1 MKTVVTCFVSS
12 AAILVLCLAA
22 QSADQTKWS
31 QPVDTTYPVGQRSET
46 CHHLYP
52 TPGIWDDRS
61 ADDWMCLDGA
71 PITKIAWWG
80 DYHMY
85 LPDQAGTVD
94 PPTVLPTSFIMRQYS
109 NDATDPTNT
118 KPGDLIT
125 EVEIPMAKCNQTFV
139 QTVSSETFG
148 QVHIF
153 GYEVTLDTSWTQTKD
168 SIYWLQI
175 QAKFDNDPAEI
186 LPEPPYMGWDW
197 LNTSPEDFLG
207 AGVVSYDGGTT
218 WDKAA
223 YYGGPYDGKP
233 FNFAFELLPATFS
246 PFNLKLGNAVLP
258 TSGTLVLSADI
269 TVKGTSYAGVQCL
282 PYVAVTAG
290 GVQNF
295 VLSGNKVT
303 TKMTPY
309 LTNGKARYFTLS
321 EDILNL
327 PIASIAYTGLAKGQ
341 YPVQAALLNSR
352 GAVMG
357 QIAERTLTI
366 E

>member
-1 MKTVVTCFVSS
+1 MKTLVACFTSC
-12 AAILVLCLAA
+12 ALIFVLCLAA

-31 QPVDTTYPVGQRSET
+31 QPVDTTSALFGEESQVSPPPS
-46 CHHLYP
+46 P
-52 TPGIWDDRS
+52 TPGIWDNRA
-61 ADDWMCLDGA
+61 ADDWKCLDGT
-71 PITKIAWWG
+71 PITTVKWWG
-80 DYHMY
+80 DYHRW
-85 LPDQAGTVD
+85 LDTETGPVD
-94 PPTVLPTSFIMRQYS
+94 PPTLQPTSFFLRQYS
-109 NDATDPTNT
+109 NDATDPSNT
-118 KPGDLIT
+118 KPGTLLN
-125 EVEIPMAKCNQTFV
+125 EVEIPLAKCNQAFF
-139 QTVSSETFG
+139 QTVSTGVFG
-148 QVHIF
+148 HIHIF
-153 GYEVTLDTSWTQTKD
+153 SYAVTLDTPWTQTQD
-168 SIYWLQI
+168 SIYWLSI
-175 QAKFDNDPAEI
+175 QAKFATNPWDQ
-186 LPEPPYMGWDW
+186 PEPKPFMNWDW
-197 LNTSPEDFLG
+197 LSTPPGDFLG
-207 AGVVSYDGGTT
+207 TGLSSSDAGVT
-218 WDKAA
+218 WSN
-223 YYGGPYDGKP
+223 P
-233 FNFAFELLPATFS
+233 FSPEKFNLAFELLPATFS
-246 PFNLKLGNAVLP
+246 PFNLKLGNAVLS

-269 TVKGTSYAGVQCL
+269 TVKGTSSAGVQCL

-341 YPVQAALLNSR
+341 YPVQAALLDSR